1 MQQPVKAEGKSS
13 WEAYYAQ
20 FKITSQMNHRTEEQ
34 KASFLAASLK
44 EAALPVLS
52 NCQKKTE
59 RAT

>member
-1 MQQPVKAEGKSS
+1 MQQPFEAEGKSS

-20 FKITSQMNHRTEEQ
+20 FKITSQMNRRAEEQ
-34 KASFLAASLK
+34 RASFLAASLK
-44 EAALPVLS
+44 ETALPVLS

>member
-1 MQQPVKAEGKSS
+1 
-13 WEAYYAQ
+13 
-20 FKITSQMNHRTEEQ
+20 MNHRTEEQ

-44 EAALPVLS
+44 EAVLPVLS